1 MTRVV
6 CQQFAPQIAD
16 LPANRERSVRA
27 VAEAIDAGA
36 DVVVLPELV
45 TSGYVFE
52 STDEA
57 AAVAITPGHAVFT
70 EWAAEAARGPAVVVG
85 GFCEQGD
92 DGLLYNSAAVVDR
105 SGVLGVYRKTHL
117 WDREKLYFQPGA
129 HAPRVFD
136 TPAGRIG
143 VLVCYD
149 LEFPELTRLLALG
162 GAELIAVP
170 TNWPLV
176 DRPAGERPP
185 EMQIAMA
192 AARVNRVFIACCDR
206 TGTERGQ
213 EWTAGTAVID
223 EAGWVIARQTE
234 EGPAGAEIDLALARD
249 KRLTDLCDALGDRR
263 PELYRPLTAPSP
275 TGEDAEPRPP
285 VAGPHVIAVDQAA
298 RP

>member
-6 CQQFAPQIAD
+6 CQQLAPRLAD

-27 VAEAIDAGA
+27 IAEAIDAGA

-57 AAVAITPGHAVFT
+57 AAVAITAEDALFS
-70 EWAAEAARGPAVVVG
+70 EWVAEAARGSAVVVG
-85 GFCEQGD
+85 GFCEHGD
-92 DGLLYNSAAVVDR
+92 DGLLYNSAAVVDG

-117 WDREKLYFQPGA
+117 WDREKLFFQPGGE
-129 HAPRVFD
+129 APRVFD
-136 TPAGRIG
+136 TAHGRIG

-149 LEFPELTRLLALG
+149 LEFPELPRLLALA

-176 DRPAGERPP
+176 DRPEGERPP
-185 EMQIAMA
+185 EVQIAMA

-206 TGTERGQ
+206 IGTERGQ
-213 EWTAGTAVID
+213 EWTAGTTLID
-223 EAGWVIARQTE
+223 ESGWVLAAQRG
-234 EGPAGAEIDLALARD
+234 EGPAQADIDLALARD

-263 PELYRPLTAPSP
+263 PELYRPLTASRSP
-275 TGEDAEPRPP
+275 FAADPEAADP
-285 VAGPHVIAVDQAA
+285 V
-298 RP
+298 

>member
-1 MTRVV
+1 MARVV
-6 CQQFAPQIAD
+6 CQQLAPRIAD

-45 TSGYVFE
+45 TSGYVFA

-70 EWAAEAARGPAVVVG
+70 EWAAEAARGPALVVG

-92 DGLLYNSAAVVDR
+92 DGLLYNSAAVVDGT
-105 SGVLGVYRKTHL
+105 GVLGVYRKTHL
-117 WDREKLYFQPGA
+117 WDREKLFFQPGGE
-129 HAPRVFD
+129 APRVFD
-136 TPAGRIG
+136 TAFGRIG

-149 LEFPELTRLLALG
+149 LEFPELTRLLALA
-162 GAELIAVP
+162 GAELIVVP

-185 EMQIAMA
+185 EVQIAMA

-213 EWTAGTAVID
+213 EWTAGTTVID
-223 EAGWVIARQTE
+223 ESGWPIATQTE
-234 EGPAGAEIDLALARD
+234 EGAAQAEIDLALARD

-263 PELYRPLTAPSP
+263 PELYQALTAPP
-275 TGEDAEPRPP
+275 RADA
-285 VAGPHVIAVDQAA
+285 
-298 RP
+298 

>member
-1 MTRVV
+1 MTVVV
-6 CQQFAPQIAD
+6 CQQLAPRIAD
-16 LPANRERSVRA
+16 LPGNRERSVRA
-27 VAEAIDAGA
+27 VAEAVDAGA

-45 TSGYVFE
+45 TSGYVFD
-52 STDEA
+52 STEEA
-57 AAVAITPGHAVFT
+57 AAVAITPQDAVFT

-85 GFCEQGD
+85 GFCERGD
-92 DGLLYNSAAVVDR
+92 DGLLYNSAAVVDG

-117 WDREKLYFQPGA
+117 WDREKLFFQPGA
-129 HAPRVFD
+129 QAPRVFD

-149 LEFPELTRLLALG
+149 LEFPELPRLLALA
-162 GAELIAVP
+162 GAELIVVP

-185 EMQIAMA
+185 EVLIGMA

-213 EWTAGTAVID
+213 EWTAGTTLID
-223 EAGWVIARQTE
+223 ESGWVIATQTA
-234 EGPAGAEIDLALARD
+234 EGPARADIDLALARD

-263 PELYRPLTAPSP
+263 PELYRPLTAP
-275 TGEDAEPRPP
+275 
-285 VAGPHVIAVDQAA
+285 
-298 RP
+298 